1 MNTIILICLIIIVV
15 LLTVIVIKHVRKARR
30 DNTSIP
36 EKLIPSLEYWG
47 ANTNQTR
54 IFFDPDLPFTPD
66 VRDIIYVENEYDPV
80 INEYISMHYKEL
92 CRQFNSKDLKF
103 NYLPKLCNQDVPKEV
118 LQYMFPHFQLNK
130 DFSQKT
136 INAET
141 LKPHLLKGVILGPA
155 LIHFLPEEENPSDYC
170 FSYCPLVP
178 DSAVP
183 LSDQFEWYISTV
195 SRYYYDGK
203 PRYSLVP
210 PQGDEVA
217 DACFNDGDA
226 DSSSEYSPYMQMD
239 PETTMLV
246 KEIRDRINELRKR
259 GFQMGLLR
267 DLIEEQPTLSR
278 LVIDKDFRIF
288 LPDYNNMEI
297 IMSPLPKA
305 VYLLFLKHP
314 EGIVFKQ
321 LHDYYPE
328 LLDIYKRISNRVVE
342 KKILKSINDITDP
355 TKNSINEKCTR
366 IREAFLKQFDYVY
379 ARHYFITGKR
389 GEPKRITL
397 PRELVDLQAL

>member
-15 LLTVIVIKHVRKARR
+15 LLTVIVVKRARIAR
-30 DNTSIP
+30 P
-36 EKLIPSLEYWG
+36 EKIIPSVEHWG

-54 IFFDPDLPFTPD
+54 IIFDLGLLFTPD
-66 VRDIIYVENEYDPV
+66 ERDIIYVENEKDPV
-80 INEYISMHYKEL
+80 INEYISKHYEEL
-92 CRQFNSKDLKF
+92 CRQFNSEDLNF

-118 LQYMFPHFQLNK
+118 LQYMFPHLQRDK
-130 DFSQKT
+130 DFSPKI

-141 LKPHLLKGVILGPA
+141 LKPHLLKGEILGTA
-155 LIHFLPEEENPSDYC
+155 LIHFLPEEDNPSGYC

-178 DSAVP
+178 NSAVT

-195 SRYYYDGK
+195 SKYYYDGK